1 MLAEPNIDILL
12 TRNLPFDPDV
22 RHGGHPLMI
31 TLHFCGIKRTIER
44 VVNLNVMWLDF
55 AFVLIS
61 FIHVH
66 GAVVVP

>member
-12 TRNLPFDPDV
+12 TRNLPFDTDV
-22 RHGGHPLMI
+22 RQGGHPLMI
-31 TLHFCGIKRTIER
+31 PLHFCGIKRTIER
-44 VVNLNVMWLDF
+44 VVNLNVMWLGF

-66 GAVVVP
+66 GVVVVP